1 MIKSAILIVATC
13 CSLQLFSQEKFPDG
27 KIIPDWF
34 YKNEKTDI
42 NGLGKNFLI
51 TDYGVVNDSTLL
63 QTEQI
68 QAVIDLASDNGG
80 GVIVIP
86 EGTYL
91 SGALFFKPGTHLHLE
106 EKAIL
111 KGSDDIS
118 NFPVIETRMEGQ
130 NLKYFSALIN
140 VDKVDGFTLSGKG
153 KVDGNGERYWKS
165 FWLRRRV
172 IPKCTNMD
180 ELRPRLLHISHSNN
194 VQVSDVRLV
203 NSPFWT
209 THIYKCDSVKLLNLH
224 IFSPSFPIK
233 APSTDAIDIDAC
245 KMYLSRDAIC
255 RLMMTQ
261 LH

>member
-1 MIKSAILIVATC
+1 MIKSAFLIVATC

-42 NGLGKNFLI
+42 NGLGKSFLI

-63 QTEQI
+63 QTEKI
-68 QAVIDLASDNGG
+68 QAVIDLASNNGG

-130 NLKYFSALIN
+130 NLK
-140 VDKVDGFTLSGKG
+140 
-153 KVDGNGERYWKS
+153 
-165 FWLRRRV
+165 
-172 IPKCTNMD
+172 
-180 ELRPRLLHISHSNN
+180 
-194 VQVSDVRLV
+194 
-203 NSPFWT
+203 
-209 THIYKCDSVKLLNLH
+209 
-224 IFSPSFPIK
+224 
-233 APSTDAIDIDAC
+233 
-245 KMYLSRDAIC
+245 
-255 RLMMTQ
+255 
-261 LH
+261 

>member
-1 MIKSAILIVATC
+1 MIKSAFLIVATC

-42 NGLGKNFLI
+42 NGLGKSFLI

-63 QTEQI
+63 QTEKI
-68 QAVIDLASDNGG
+68 QAVIDLASNNGG

-140 VDKVDGFTLSGKG
+140 VDKVDGFTFPEKEKLMETVNDIGSHFGCGGVLFLNVLIWMNCVLVYFIYLIAIMYKFQMC
-153 KVDGNGERYWKS
+153 DLLI
-165 FWLRRRV
+165 LRFGQLTFISV
-172 IPKCTNMD
+172 I
-180 ELRPRLLHISHSNN
+180 
-194 VQVSDVRLV
+194 
-203 NSPFWT
+203 
-209 THIYKCDSVKLLNLH
+209 
-224 IFSPSFPIK
+224 
-233 APSTDAIDIDAC
+233 A
-245 KMYLSRDAIC
+245 
-255 RLMMTQ
+255 
-261 LH
+261 

>member
-1 MIKSAILIVATC
+1 MIKSAFLIVATC

-42 NGLGKNFLI
+42 NGLGKSFLI

-63 QTEQI
+63 QTEKI
-68 QAVIDLASDNGG
+68 QAVIDLASNNGG

-140 VDKVDGFTLSGKG
+140 VDKVDGHFGCGGVLFLNVLIWMNCVLVYFIYLIAIMYKFQMC
-153 KVDGNGERYWKS
+153 DLLI
-165 FWLRRRV
+165 LRFGQLTFISV
-172 IPKCTNMD
+172 I
-180 ELRPRLLHISHSNN
+180 
-194 VQVSDVRLV
+194 
-203 NSPFWT
+203 
-209 THIYKCDSVKLLNLH
+209 
-224 IFSPSFPIK
+224 
-233 APSTDAIDIDAC
+233 A
-245 KMYLSRDAIC
+245 
-255 RLMMTQ
+255 
-261 LH
+261 

>member
-1 MIKSAILIVATC
+1 MIKSAFLIVATC

-42 NGLGKNFLI
+42 NGLGKSLLI

-63 QTEQI
+63 QTEKI
-68 QAVIDLASDNGG
+68 QAVIDLASNNGG

-172 IPKCTNMD
+172 ILNVLIWMNCVLVYFIYLIAIMYKFQMCD
-180 ELRPRLLHISHSNN
+180 LLILRFGQLTFIS
-194 VQVSDVRLV
+194 V
-203 NSPFWT
+203 
-209 THIYKCDSVKLLNLH
+209 I
-224 IFSPSFPIK
+224 
-233 APSTDAIDIDAC
+233 A
-245 KMYLSRDAIC
+245 
-255 RLMMTQ
+255 
-261 LH
+261 